1 MSDKTKGGAQPN
13 QLPKAPDR
21 VEKAHYYK
29 TPAPKPVTP
38 PATTGGQKK

>member
-1 MSDKTKGGAQPN
+1 MSDKTKGGALLN
-13 QLPKAPDR
+13 QLPKPADR
-21 VEKAHYYK
+21 VEKAHSYK